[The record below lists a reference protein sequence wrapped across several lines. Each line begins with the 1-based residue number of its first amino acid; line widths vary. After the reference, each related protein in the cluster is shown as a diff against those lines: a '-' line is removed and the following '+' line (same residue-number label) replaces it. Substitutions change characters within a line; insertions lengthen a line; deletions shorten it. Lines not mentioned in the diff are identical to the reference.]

1 LDDLVS
7 PDTPVTDTGDVQW
20 RTVSTTGRY
29 DESQQVLVRNR
40 SYNGI
45 PGYHVLTPLVLPSGD
60 AVIVNRGFLPLE
72 TTGNTPDIPAAPSG
86 VVTVDGR
93 VRSSQKRGHFGPR
106 DPAEGTLTEVARADL
121 VRLQQQMP
129 YHLLPAYVELES
141 SQPAD
146 STGLTPVPL
155 PELDE
160 GPHLSYAI
168 QWFIFSALAVV
179 GWILVVR
186 KTAHGSE
193 EIVGVDETAP

>member
-1 LDDLVS
+1 
-7 PDTPVTDTGDVQW
+7 
-20 RTVSTTGRY
+20 
-29 DESQQVLVRNR
+29 
-40 SYNGI
+40 
-45 PGYHVLTPLVLPSGD
+45 VLPSGD
-60 AVIVNRGFLPLE
+60 AVIVNRGFIPLE
-72 TTGNTPDIPAAPSG
+72 TSGSRPTVPAAPTG

-93 VRSSQKRGHFGPR
+93 VRSSQTRGHFGPR

-129 YHLLPAYVELES
+129 YHLLPVYLELES

-146 STGLTPVPL
+146 ATGLTPIPL

-168 QWFIFSALAVV
+168 QWFCFSALAVV
-179 GWILVVR
+179 GWVLVVR
-186 KTAHGSE
+186 KTAHGSP